1 MRSITTHHRLTGLAI
16 GIASLVVLT
25 AHQANAETV
34 RSVPTQ
40 QIDGVTFPS
49 SFPAGALNALKVPNA
64 STASLAE
71 HATPRTRR
79 APRNTTD
86 ITTDLYVPGKVKG
99 ENGEP
104 PLAHCRNLAGGGRQC
119 VTPAPAGGWPTG
131 QVDLGVNLNR

>member
-1 MRSITTHHRLTGLAI
+1 MRSITHFRLTGLAI
-16 GIASLVVLT
+16 GIASLVLLT
-25 AHQANAETV
+25 ASQANAE
-34 RSVPTQ
+34 SVPTQ

-49 SFPAGALNALKVPNA
+49 SFPAGVLNALKVPNA

-71 HATPRTRR
+71 QATPSKRR

-119 VTPAPAGGWPTG
+119 VTPPPAGGWPTG
-131 QVDLGVNLNR
+131 QVDMGVNLHR

>member
-1 MRSITTHHRLTGLAI
+1 MLFTTTHRLTGIA
-16 GIASLVVLT
+16 IASLVLLT
-25 AHQANAETV
+25 APLANAEPGTT
-34 RSVPTQ
+34 SVPTQ
-40 QIDGVTFPS
+40 QIDGVTFPA

-64 STASLAE
+64 ASAPLASQGTTAK
-71 HATPRTRR
+71 HR
-79 APRNTTD
+79 APRNTTN
-86 ITTDLYVPGKVKG
+86 ITTDLYVPGAIAG